1 MDEMDIPM
9 ADELEWLEANSN
21 FPDDDVVDDR
31 YDAESPPQPPPE
43 EEEEH
48 HQPPPKPTLSLPPK
62 PLQITR
68 LPLPPIPPNPST
80 SKKRFLFETLDS
92 PNPNAAGSPTDKRSK
107 IDGLTAPDLE
117 IAGSSSLNNRSRT
130 DTDFDEELL
139 RYSPT
144 RNEALNA
151 DDVALEEEED
161 KVKIVSRYASEI
173 DGDCIPVTGPDG
185 ERVYAK
191 ISRGVEREERG
202 KKLDVKAYSTGLI
215 PEPISVLIHRVE
227 EDAFA
232 KAFAFTGTLIIVL
245 VLKVLQ
251 ASAECHSDM
260 ALPKAA
266 AANEQ
271 LWVDKYAPSSF
282 MELLSDEQTNR
293 EVLLWLKQW
302 DSCVF
307 GSEIKS
313 TTDDVLSS
321 LRIHSSVAQHQKI
334 SSKSYFGRNRE
345 PSLSKANFKVYD
357 NVNQQNS
364 HLKRVQDLLNKKHK
378 VSGPPEQKI
387 LLLCGPPGLG
397 KTTLAHVAA
406 RHCGYRV
413 VEINASDNRSSSTIE
428 AKILDVVQMNS
439 VIADSKPKCL
449 VIDEIDGALGDGKG
463 AVEVILKMAHQ
474 IASKVLPM
482 ANQREES
489 KGVAAEKKLDTGKE
503 NVAQGEQFGRTSTKK
518 KRKDATLLRPV
529 ICICNDLYAPALRP
543 LRQVAKVHVFV
554 QPTVSR
560 IVSRLKYICNK
571 EGMKTS
577 SIAVTALAEYTECDI
592 RSCLNTLQF
601 LNKKKESLDVLTI
614 SSQVVGRKDTAKSVF
629 DVWKEIFQKRRVNQ
643 ERKSVNESRSKLS
656 EFEFLQSLISN
667 RGDYDLIFDGIYEN
681 MLQLHYHDPVMQKTV
696 KCLASI
702 GVSDIMHQYIM
713 RTQKMSLQVYQPAFA
728 IAVHGLIAQVEKPN
742 IEWPK
747 SFQRYRT
754 VLMEKMDTL
763 HTWHNR
769 ISPYIS
775 RHLSPKSFVEDSI
788 SLLLHIL
795 SPPTLR
801 PVAFHLLSDKEKN
814 NLAQLVNTMVSYSVT
829 YKNMKSDPFPGNQRH
844 EVALDVSVLSFD
856 PPIGDFINFKGYK
869 STHNVLA
876 LAVKQVLLH
885 ETLESMA
892 KTMVG
897 GSSAKMGKGTLP
909 FVKAKIN
916 GRSIEVLVEIG
927 GNANFMVLG
936 AVKQLGLQIVADD
949 GMIKSANSGA
959 KRVHGMV
966 EDADVEKQKI
976 LQGGINRSLLFANSC
991 NKEKTPLAMHENGR
1005 ARSVL
1010 SNYATAIVDVNSP
1023 STSRQ
1028 CEVTAPSDQSTLL
1041 SCKSATPD
1049 LSLRSSKTTKKPS
1062 SGSNFFDRFRKVG
1075 EKDSQKTE
1083 NTKKVVATMERDSR
1097 PLLFKFNE

>member
-1 MDEMDIPM
+1 MDIPM

-31 YDAESPPQPPPE
+31 YNAESPPQPPPE
-43 EEEEH
+43 EEEEEEEPQH

-62 PLQITR
+62 PPQITQ
-68 LPLPPIPPNPST
+68 LPLPPIPPNPFT

-92 PNPNAAGSPTDKRSK
+92 PNPNAAAGSPIDKRSK
-107 IDGLTAPDLE
+107 IDGLTVPDLE

-130 DTDFDEELL
+130 DTDFDEDLL
-139 RYSPT
+139 RYSPA

-151 DDVALEEEED
+151 DDVALEEKED

-185 ERVYAK
+185 ERVYVK
-191 ISRGVEREERG
+191 ISRVVEREERV
-202 KKLDVKAYSTGLI
+202 KKLDVKGYSSGLI

-232 KAFAFTGTLIIVL
+232 K
-245 VLKVLQ
+245 VLQ

-260 ALPKAA
+260 ALPKAAA

-313 TTDDVLSS
+313 TTDDILSS
-321 LRIHSSVAQHQKI
+321 LRIHSSVAQHKKF
-334 SSKSYFGRNRE
+334 SSRSYFGRNRE
-345 PSLSKANFKVYD
+345 PSLSKANFKVYN

-364 HLKRVQDLLNKKHK
+364 HLKRMQDLLNKKHK

-413 VEINASDNRSSSTIE
+413 VEINASDDRSSSTIE
-428 AKILDVVQMNS
+428 TKILDVVQMNS

-463 AVEVILKMAHQ
+463 AVEVILKM
-474 IASKVLPM
+474 
-482 ANQREES
+482 
-489 KGVAAEKKLDTGKE
+489 VAAEKKLDTGKE

-577 SIAVTALAEYTECDI
+577 SIAITALAEYTECDI

-601 LNKKKESLDVLTI
+601 LNKKKESLNVLAI

-629 DVWKEIFQKRRVNQ
+629 DVWKEVFQKKRVNR
-643 ERKSVNESRSKLS
+643 ERKSGNESRSKLS

-702 GVSDIMHQYIM
+702 GVSDIVHQYIM

-728 IAVHGLIAQVEKPN
+728 IAIHGLIAQVEKPN

-754 VLMEKMDTL
+754 VMMEKMDTL
-763 HTWHNR
+763 HSWHNK

-814 NLAQLVNTMVSYSVT
+814 DLAQLVNTMVSYSVT
-829 YKNMKSDPFPGNQRH
+829 YKNMKSDPLPGNQRH

-885 ETLESMA
+885 E
-892 KTMVG
+892 
-897 GSSAKMGKGTLP
+897 
-909 FVKAKIN
+909 
-916 GRSIEVLVEIG
+916 
-927 GNANFMVLG
+927 
-936 AVKQLGLQIVADD
+936 
-949 GMIKSANSGA
+949 
-959 KRVHGMV
+959 
-966 EDADVEKQKI
+966 VEKQKI
-976 LQGGINRSLLFANSC
+976 LQGGINRSMLYANSC
-991 NKEKTPLAMHENGR
+991 NKEKTPLEMHENGQ
-1005 ARSVL
+1005 AQSVL
-1010 SNYATAIVDVNSP
+1010 SDYATTIVDVNSL

-1028 CEVTAPSDQSTLL
+1028 CEVTAPSEQSISL

-1049 LSLRSSKTTKKPS
+1049 LTLRSSKTTKKPS
-1062 SGSNFFDRFRKVG
+1062 SGSNFFDRFRKVSG
-1075 EKDSQKTE
+1075 KDSQNTE

-1097 PLLFKFNE
+1097 PLLFKFNETCRCSVHKV